1 MRHWM
6 LMALIGVGGCAVAPA
21 TPGGDAPATRATA
34 AAAAPLAGTRWVG
47 VVDASIQSANVP
59 SLELLAEGRRAGYT
73 GCNMMNGT
81 WTAEGGQGRVGGI
94 VATKRM
100 CLGPGADVEKRLMAA
115 LTENARLARQGD
127 RLVVTGPSGERF
139 EFAPAR

>member
-21 TPGGDAPATRATA
+21 TPGGDAPAPRAAMA
-34 AAAAPLAGTRWVG
+34 ANAPLAGTRWVG
-47 VVDASIQSANVP
+47 VVDASVRPASMP
-59 SLELLAEGRRAGYT
+59 TLELLAEGKLAGYT

-81 WTAEGGQGRVGGI
+81 WAAEGGAARVGPI

-100 CLGPGADVEKRLMAA
+100 CLGPGSEVEKRLMAA
-115 LTENARLARQGD
+115 LNNGKLAREGD
-127 RLVVTGPSGERF
+127 RLVATGPSGERF